1 MTSPQQRTVK
11 HHHSLRQLLSPA
23 RLVESFALQPAANP
37 HTSLVIGLQA
47 ALAVSAAALLL
58 YYSAWP
64 EWAGFGSLGALCALY
79 GRFRPVRQRRAIV
92 LHAGALLISSVV
104 VLSALSLLPVS
115 STSSLV
121 IFALVAGAIAA
132 WEYRAQLGIPGIVIF
147 IFAGSAAMPS
157 ASDWQEV
164 ATRALATALGVSMA
178 LLAGLLTERWR
189 RPAPATTL
197 QSHPIPHLDAA
208 ANPNDF
214 WQQHPVLR
222 TSLRVALCTLLA
234 ALLAHAC
241 GLAHPAWASIG
252 AVAVVQER
260 HLHGSMQRAWQRT
273 FGTLVGAG
281 LAWLILSEQ
290 PSFFQILLVVAM
302 LQVITEIAMTYNY
315 GLGQMA
321 VTPMALLMTALAAST
336 DATNMSSARIVDTA
350 LGAFVGIALALLF
363 SSLQERQALAQHHHQ
378 R

>member
-1 MTSPQQRTVK
+1 
-11 HHHSLRQLLSPA
+11 
-23 RLVESFALQPAANP
+23 
-37 HTSLVIGLQA
+37 
-47 ALAVSAAALLL
+47 
-58 YYSAWP
+58 
-64 EWAGFGSLGALCALY
+64 
-79 GRFRPVRQRRAIV
+79 
-92 LHAGALLISSVV
+92 
-104 VLSALSLLPVS
+104 
-115 STSSLV
+115 
-121 IFALVAGAIAA
+121 
-132 WEYRAQLGIPGIVIF
+132 
-147 IFAGSAAMPS
+147 MPS